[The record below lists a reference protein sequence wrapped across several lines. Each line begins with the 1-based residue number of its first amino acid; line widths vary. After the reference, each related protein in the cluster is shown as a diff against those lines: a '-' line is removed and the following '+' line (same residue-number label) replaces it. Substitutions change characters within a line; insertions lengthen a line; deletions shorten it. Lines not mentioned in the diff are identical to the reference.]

1 MKMENKNRKKLGNIL
16 GIIAGIIWFF
26 LGLSQ
31 HFLENYANIL
41 MVLIGIALI
50 IINIMLLKGNAS
62 Y

>member
-1 MKMENKNRKKLGNIL
+1 MKMENKNCKKIGNVL

-31 HFLENYANIL
+31 HFLENYVNIL
-41 MVLIGIALI
+41 IVLIGIALI
-50 IINIMLLKGNAS
+50 IINIMLLKGNTS